1 MWTIAIVM
9 GFVALAALGVYAW
22 AYKPTLVG
30 SSAVAGVGSIGGY
43 VVDTYS
49 AFSAR
54 LQDGLNVL
62 MNGEG
67 SSANMLLLIGMCLMI
82 MVFAFN
88 ALSTMLDDRKDNFTL
103 VR

>member
-22 AYKPTLVG
+22 LFKPTIIG
-30 SSAVAGVGSIGGY
+30 SSAVAGVGSVGGY

-49 AFSAR
+49 VFSSR
-54 LQDGLNVL
+54 LQDGLNML
-62 MNGEG
+62 MHGDG

-88 ALSTMLDDRKDNFTL
+88 AIVTAMDDRKDNFTL